1 MREYND
7 FLESPSRTNR
17 DGVYRIDKILS
28 RTETTT
34 GVEYLVQWAGFS
46 RAQATLVTKE
56 ALSVEVTRPRRFFR
70 ILDETLE
77 EGDDY
82 ETSIDMGAPPSAWRW
97 RCAWMHLVAP
107 RDVNGFENKHL
118 KLSDRCSYFLHNIVA
133 PGMAARREDDA
144 DDLGAEGE
152 AATRRDYN
160 TSSDHNS
167 GMPRCLSFGIQAL
180 LDGGKPPGVGTI
192 PQLPSVY
199 TPLDATETAANEST
213 APNPYELLLSTSGG
227 QHVEL
232 STLASYLGTG
242 VHVASAVAIKDANQ
256 SVGDGF
262 SGPNDN
268 LAKLRTYVGTLPR
281 LCRDLADT
289 TITNLAESGG
299 IQSVETVLHWSFGL
313 TKDDKFVVTRAD
325 ATGVSG
331 SRMVVH
337 EFKSKWTVSDN
348 RALDFKKKPLP
359 RDLRQTVLNGL
370 MLALVRGATVPDE
383 DVELHVH
390 YIKPRTT
397 DPASEPASVTHVT
410 SLGAASTRGARYRLA
425 KVAAMK
431 SVSRC
436 QIYVD
441 TQFIVKDIAS
451 VVQTLKAA
459 KPTPENGTDPV
470 GLGFNLD
477 LVRLACQGRPIRTY
491 QPLGHRVTN
500 ENDKG
505 WWVARNDGVREKR
518 PQMGQ
523 KWRGTHGLAFLQQ
536 DNEAEP
542 GRTQTHH
549 NRLMGGAPNSDP
561 PPSDNDDDIEEARK
575 TLGETTD
582 ALVARIN
589 LHVQAM
595 ANGAQKRAVVAALA
609 RYPLGT
615 ETAAPENTEDTIA
628 VVSNAVRRGIN
639 AVSIGVLDLKHVSER
654 TITTQQGPYP
664 TRRSDYEDAVNTGL
678 RNWWNLEVIKHA
690 TTLLNEH
697 VARDMA
703 VITGA

>member
-17 DGVYRIDKILS
+17 AGKYMINKILS

-56 ALSVEVTRPRRFFR
+56 ALFAEVARPRRFFR
-70 ILDETLE
+70 ELDETLQS
-77 EGDDY
+77 GDDY
-82 ETSIDMGAPPSAWRW
+82 DASIDKIDMGAPPSAWRW

-107 RDVNGFENKHL
+107 RDVNGFQNKHL
-118 KLSDRCSYFLHNIVA
+118 KLSDRCGYFLHNIVA

-144 DDLGAEGE
+144 DDTGTEGE

-192 PQLPSVY
+192 PQLPSMY
-199 TPLDATETAANEST
+199 TPLGTTETAANEST

-232 STLASYLGTG
+232 STLSSYLGTG
-242 VHVASAVAIKDANQ
+242 VHVASAVAIKNAKQ

-289 TITNLAESGG
+289 TVTNLADSGG

-383 DVELHVH
+383 DIELHVH

-410 SLGAASTRGARYRLA
+410 SLGAVSTRGVRYRLA

-436 QIYVD
+436 RIYVD
-441 TQFIVKDIAS
+441 TQFVVKDIAS
-451 VVQTLKAA
+451 VVETLKAA

-523 KWRGTHGLAFLQQ
+523 KWRGTHGLPFLQQ

-549 NRLMGGAPNSDP
+549 NRLKGGAPNSDP
-561 PPSDNDDDIEEARK
+561 PSSDNDDDIKKATNELDTAAN
-575 TLGETTD
+575 T
-582 ALVARIN
+582 LVARIDSHLQN
-589 LHVQAM
+589 M
-595 ANGAQKRAVVAALA
+595 TDGAQKRAILAALA
-609 RYPLGT
+609 RYPLGIPGP
-615 ETAAPENTEDTIA
+615 EATAGI
-628 VVSNAVRRGIN
+628 VSNAVRRGIN

-654 TITTQQGPYP
+654 TNTTQQGPYP

-678 RNWWNLEVIKHA
+678 RNWWNVDVLKHA

-697 VARDMA
+697 VATDMA